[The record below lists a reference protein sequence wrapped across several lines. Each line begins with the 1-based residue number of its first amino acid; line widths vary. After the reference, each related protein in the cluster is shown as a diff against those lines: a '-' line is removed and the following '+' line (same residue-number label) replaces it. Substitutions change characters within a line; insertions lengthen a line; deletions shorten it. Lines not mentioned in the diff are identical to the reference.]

1 MYLILFSFLLLVFKN
16 FYFTLEYGCLTIIFS
31 LNWKIFREW
40 KRMIV
45 GWMENK
51 QDGKPIRKWEK
62 NKEEEDKVLKD
73 VGERSDY

>member
-1 MYLILFSFLLLVFKN
+1 
-16 FYFTLEYGCLTIIFS
+16 
-31 LNWKIFREW
+31 
-40 KRMIV
+40 MIV

-51 QDGKPIRKWEK
+51 QDGKHIRKWEK